1 MRDLVERQR
10 EQATGRD
17 PRETL
22 EPMLDDLVRGLGYD
36 KAVVLVYDESTASLR
51 GLFGWNVT
59 DDQAKRLAVGVAGSD
74 NPLVVALRT
83 GTPQRVDLDDGA
95 TLDIN
100 TGATLADMGIGSF
113 VAAPHRSATGRSDGP
128 RAVVLLARKGGVRD
142 ADLER
147 LAPFARQASAALTR
161 EQDVQLL
168 QRASE

>member
-36 KAVVLVYDESTASLR
+36 KAIVLVYDESTASLR

-74 NPLVVALRT
+74 NPLVVALRN
-83 GTPQRVDLDDGA
+83 GAHQRVEHDDGA
-95 TLDIN
+95 KLDVN
-100 TGATLADMGIGSF
+100 NGETLAELGICSL
-113 VAAPHRSATGRSDGP
+113 VSAPLRN
-128 RAVVLLARKGGVRD
+128 
-142 ADLER
+142 
-147 LAPFARQASAALTR
+147 
-161 EQDVQLL
+161 
-168 QRASE
+168 

>member
-74 NPLVVALRT
+74 IRVVALRT
-83 GTPQRVDLDDGA
+83 GAPQRVDLDDGA
-95 TLDIN
+95 TLDVD
-100 TGATLADMGIGSF
+100 TGATPRDGHRQLRR
-113 VAAPHRSATGRSDGP
+113 APPVP
-128 RAVVLLARKGGVRD
+128 RPA
-142 ADLER
+142 
-147 LAPFARQASAALTR
+147 
-161 EQDVQLL
+161 
-168 QRASE
+168 